1 MVAQGFKPT
10 IDDSMKPRSWE
21 RKPYVSYGVLQ
32 QQGGALSKLATDVG
46 RTAEGLVVLREK
58 MEQDLWKTVL
68 KGEAAM
74 LEKEGALNE
83 VQAQREKRGNEAA
96 AATDEAVYR
105 AMKQARKPHEAEF
118 SPEPDRLG
126 ERHLVWPGGMR

>member
-1 MVAQGFKPT
+1 M
-10 IDDSMKPRSWE
+10 
-21 RKPYVSYGVLQ
+21 LQ

-83 VQAQREKRGNEAA
+83 VQAQREKLWAEREALVA
-96 AATDEAVYR
+96 AMRSELR
-105 AMKQARKPHEAEF
+105 CQ
-118 SPEPDRLG
+118 
-126 ERHLVWPGGMR
+126 ERRCRRDWKMRS